1 MKKTSNISIHPGTL
15 KIEIVEANL
24 TWNVETFSKMDPYVQ
39 ADWTDQTSKEKK
51 SYKTKQIDE
60 AGKVPNWRV
69 TCPDQNSFSLEVGKN
84 IFYIPFV
91 AIPTNFHIFYL

>member
-24 TWNVETFSKMDPYVQ
+24 TRDVETFSKMDPYVQ

-69 TCPDQNSFSLEVGKN
+69 TCPDQNSFSLEVVD
-84 IFYIPFV
+84 FE
-91 AIPTNFHIFYL
+91 